1 MGEFC
6 NPVNDRLYQHE
17 EKEKKNTNIDIIDF
31 QTVSFDKD
39 QDRAKRSLSL
49 NIYKYEQMLGPMEYV
64 NGSLE
69 SFNGTETRKKDDTP
83 PNKQSHTKAP
93 HFISSIGTAISFSA
107 CVLVIV
113 VMIFV
118 IENKTEG
125 KLLLINIRD
134 FPFNYIRLM
143 IRDAKH
149 SSSYYF

>member
-17 EKEKKNTNIDIIDF
+17 EKEKKNTNIDIINF

-69 SFNGTETRKKDDTP
+69 SLNGTETREKDDTP

-93 HFISSIGTAISFSA
+93 NFISSIGTAISFSA

-134 FPFNYIRLM
+134 FPFINYN
-143 IRDAKH
+143 DT
-149 SSSYYF
+149 

>member
-17 EKEKKNTNIDIIDF
+17 EKEKKTTNIDIIDF

-49 NIYKYEQMLGPMEYV
+49 NIYKYEQMLGPMEYA

-69 SFNGTETRKKDDTP
+69 SLNGTETGEKDDTL
-83 PNKQSHTKAP
+83 PNKQSYTKAP
-93 HFISSIGTAISFSA
+93 NFISPIGTAISFSSF
-107 CVLVIV
+107 VLVIV

-118 IENKTEG
+118 IEYKTEG
-125 KLLLINIRD
+125 ILLLIRILD
-134 FPFNYIRLM
+134 FPVNKSL
-143 IRDAKH
+143 D
-149 SSSYYF
+149 

>member
-6 NPVNDRLYQHE
+6 NPVNDRHHQHK

-39 QDRAKRSLSL
+39 QHRAKRSLSL
-49 NIYKYEQMLGPMEYV
+49 NIYKYEQMLGPMEYA

-69 SFNGTETRKKDDTP
+69 SLNGTEARGKEDTP
-83 PNKQSHTKAP
+83 SNKQSHAKRP
-93 HFISSIGTAISFSA
+93 NFISSIGTAISFSA

-125 KLLLINIRD
+125 KLSLISMYPRFSI
-134 FPFNYIRLM
+134 
-143 IRDAKH
+143 H
-149 SSSYYF
+149 

>member
-39 QDRAKRSLSL
+39 QHRAKRSLSL
-49 NIYKYEQMLGPMEYV
+49 NIYKYEKMLGPMEYV

-69 SFNGTETRKKDDTP
+69 SLNETETRPKDDTP
-83 PNKQSHTKAP
+83 PNKQSHTKTP
-93 HFISSIGTAISFSA
+93 NLITSIGTAISFSS

-118 IENKTEG
+118 IEYKTEG
-125 KLLLINIRD
+125 ILLLIRILG
-134 FPFNYIRLM
+134 FPVSNTL
-143 IRDAKH
+143 D
-149 SSSYYF
+149 

>member
-49 NIYKYEQMLGPMEYV
+49 NIYKYEQMLGPMEHV

-69 SFNGTETRKKDDTP
+69 SLNGTDTRKNDSTP
-83 PNKQSHTKAP
+83 PTEQSHKKAP
-93 HFISSIGTAISFSA
+93 NLIRSIGTAISLSS

-113 VMIFV
+113 VMNFV
-118 IENKTEG
+118 LENRTEG
-125 KLLLINIRD
+125 ISLLIRIWCYHKIG
-134 FPFNYIRLM
+134 F
-143 IRDAKH
+143 
-149 SSSYYF
+149 